1 MQIYIDVCLVLTS
14 LQSDIKCVQLAYCR
28 RCQIQG
34 IFFIISGVIL
44 SWKSINLFSTDREL
58 KEYSIKEKIYS
69 IRIFRMTWNWNFY
82 WNGFSITKVL
92 RYVNLYRCNF
102 DVLNYTQLK
111 NCTSLR
117 IGNFSVQLT
126 KNVPN
131 FVTAFHSFNSF
142 IHSIF

>member
-69 IRIFRMTWNWNFY
+69 IRIFRMT
-82 WNGFSITKVL
+82 
-92 RYVNLYRCNF
+92 
-102 DVLNYTQLK
+102 
-111 NCTSLR
+111 
-117 IGNFSVQLT
+117 
-126 KNVPN
+126 
-131 FVTAFHSFNSF
+131 
-142 IHSIF
+142 